1 MSESTEQRYPASLLA
16 LAGVAGVLAL
26 LYWYPLPAMG
36 RGGLAAMLLLLGWL
50 AYQYLEP
57 MRMLRRHALLSH
69 VTLEQS
75 WVRRRLWPGYLL
87 RFRQAVLALVTAA
100 LALLM
105 TAGLAPYEWAVLLG
119 SLASFALLLV
129 FVARRAAN
137 HVVPAFR
144 IALALRATFWINLAL
159 AATVLALLQVF
170 WVEVPDAGGFAPL
183 ELAAAAFDAERAR
196 ASLPVVG
203 WLLGLGAAG
212 EALTWQLLQAARPA
226 AGGLWTYLAA
236 ALALLGWNGLKLGS
250 VGLVLLGVV
259 SFVQRRLGPATA
271 HESPD
276 VPPGVATR
284 GDGRGFGLS
293 VVALALLGLLLL
305 KAVPESPPQWLALD
319 PCTFKAPA
327 ERRVAAVQAGQ
338 ALAVQ
343 ETEFKAA
350 LEQRLQATLD
360 EAFARAEVGVESY
373 LDWNFSLQG
382 QYLQLWYLGRSMT
395 GGEPFEDSVA
405 RIMDAHVDDAL
416 APLLDTLQPEL
427 EAELRARV
435 AAAYEGQAALVSSVL
450 ERSECLQPELPDFAL
465 DASMHKSLVG
475 FGAVGGILATR
486 LGARVGARVMGR
498 EAVRRMF
505 TAITARLGARAA
517 TATQAG
523 QAGALC
529 GPWAPLCAVG
539 IGAAAWVGTD
549 LVLNE
554 IDEVLNRDEMRAEML
569 AALAAQRADLEA
581 ALRAQYLAAA
591 SDMFHAFADYQEQVF
606 NPYRGVLPQR

>member
-1 MSESTEQRYPASLLA
+1 MNESTDQRHLGYVAA
-16 LAGVAGVLAL
+16 LAGVALVLAL

-36 RGGLAAMLLLLGWL
+36 RGGLAAVLLVLGWL

-57 MRMLRRHALLSH
+57 MRMLRRRALLSH
-69 VTLEQS
+69 VTLEAS
-75 WVRRRLWPGYLL
+75 WVRQRLWPGYLL
-87 RFRQAVLALVTAA
+87 RLRQAVLALLTAA

-105 TAGLAPYEWAVLLG
+105 SAGLAPYEWAVLLA
-119 SLASFALLLV
+119 SLASFALLLL
-129 FVARRAAN
+129 FVSRRAAR
-137 HVVPAFR
+137 HVLPAYR
-144 IALALRATFWINLAL
+144 APMALRVAFWLNLAL
-159 AATVLALLQVF
+159 AATALALLQVF

-183 ELAAAAFDAERAR
+183 EMAVAAFDAERAR
-196 ASLPVVG
+196 ATLPSVG
-203 WLLGLGAAG
+203 WLLGIGAAG

-226 AGGLWTYLAA
+226 EGGLWTYLAA
-236 ALALLGWNGLKLGS
+236 ALAVLGWNGLKLGS
-250 VGLVLLGVV
+250 VWIVLLGVV
-259 SFVQRRLGPATA
+259 AWVQRRQAKPVDAAGGTPGDALG
-271 HESPD
+271 E
-276 VPPGVATR
+276 
-284 GDGRGFGLS
+284 GRGFGLS
-293 VVALALLGLLLL
+293 AVALALLGLFLF
-305 KAVPESPPQWLALD
+305 KAAPESPPQWLALD

-327 ERRVAAVQAGQ
+327 ERRVAAAQASAG
-338 ALAVQ
+338 LAVQ
-343 ETEFKAA
+343 QAEFNTA
-350 LEQRLQATLD
+350 LEEQLQAALD
-360 EAFARAEVGVESY
+360 EAFARAEAGVESY

-382 QYLQLWYLGRSMT
+382 QYLQLWYLGRSVT
-395 GGEPFEDSVA
+395 GGEPFEDYMA

-416 APLLDTLQPEL
+416 APVLETLGPEL

-435 AAAYEGQAALVSSVL
+435 AAAYEGQAALVHSVL
-450 ERSECLQPELPDFAL
+450 ERSECLQPELPQFAL
-465 DASMHKSLVG
+465 DASMQKSLVG

-505 TAITARLGARAA
+505 TAIVTRFGARAA
-517 TATQAG
+517 TVTQAG

-549 LVLNE
+549 VVLNE
-554 IDEVLNRDEMRAEML
+554 IDEALNREEMRAEML
-569 AALAAQRADLEA
+569 AALAVQRAELEA

>member
-1 MSESTEQRYPASLLA
+1 MSTDHRQHGYLVA
-16 LAGVAGVLAL
+16 LAGAALVLAL

-36 RGGLAAMLLLLGWL
+36 RGGLAAALLALGWL

-57 MRMLRRHALLSH
+57 MRMLRRRALLSH
-69 VTLEQS
+69 VTLEAS
-75 WVRRRLWPGYLL
+75 WVRRRLWPGHLL
-87 RFRQAVLALVTAA
+87 RLRQAVLALATAA

-105 TAGLAPYEWAVLLG
+105 AAGLAPYEWAVLLA

-129 FVARRAAN
+129 LVSRRAAR
-137 HVVPAFR
+137 HVVPAYQ
-144 IALALRATFWINLAL
+144 AAMALRVTFWVNLAL
-159 AATVLALLQVF
+159 AATALALLQVF
-170 WVEVPDAGGFAPL
+170 WLEVPDAGGFAPL
-183 ELAAAAFDAERAR
+183 EVAAAAFDAERAR
-196 ASLPVVG
+196 ATLPSVG

-212 EALTWQLLQAARPA
+212 EAVTWQLLQAARPA
-226 AGGLWTYLAA
+226 EGGLWAYLVA

-250 VGLVLLGVV
+250 VWVVLLGVV
-259 SFVQRRLGPATA
+259 ALAQRRRGSAPASQQA
-271 HESPD
+271 S
-276 VPPGVATR
+276 
-284 GDGRGFGLS
+284 DGRGFGLS
-293 VVALALLGLLLL
+293 AVALALLGLLLSR
-305 KAVPESPPQWLALD
+305 AAPESPPEWLALD

-327 ERRVAAVQAGQ
+327 ERRVAAAQAGAGLAAQQ
-338 ALAVQ
+338 A
-343 ETEFKAA
+343 EFNAA
-350 LEQRLQATLD
+350 LEQQLQATLD
-360 EAFARAEVGVESY
+360 QAFARAEAGVDSF

-382 QYLQLWYLGRSMT
+382 QYLQLWYLGRSVT
-395 GGEPFEDSVA
+395 GGEPFDEYMA

-416 APLLDTLQPEL
+416 GPLLDTLGPEL

-435 AAAYEGQAALVSSVL
+435 AAAYEGQAALLQSVL
-450 ERSECLQPELPDFAL
+450 ARSECLQPEVPGFAL
-465 DASMHKSLVG
+465 DAGMHKSLVG

-505 TAITARLGARAA
+505 AAIATRFGARAA
-517 TATQAG
+517 AATQAG

-549 LVLNE
+549 VVLNE
-554 IDEVLNRDEMRAEML
+554 IDEALNREEMRAEML
-569 AALAAQRADLEA
+569 AALAAQRAELET

-591 SDMFHAFADYQEQVF
+591 SDMFQSFADYQQQVF

>member
-1 MSESTEQRYPASLLA
+1 MSARSRLAA
-16 LAGVAGVLAL
+16 LAGVALVLAL
-26 LYWYPLPAMG
+26 LYAYPLPVMG
-36 RGGLAAMLLLLGWL
+36 RGGLAAALLVLGWL

-57 MRMLRRHALLSH
+57 LRMLRRRAVLSH
-69 VTLEQS
+69 VTLESS

-87 RFRQAVLALVTAA
+87 RFRQAVLALATAA

-105 TAGLAPYEWAVLLG
+105 TAGLAPYEWLVLLA
-119 SLASFALLLV
+119 SLASFAVLLGPV
-129 FVARRAAN
+129 SRRAAR

-144 IALALRATFWINLAL
+144 MPLALRATFWLNLAL
-159 AATVLALLQVF
+159 AATALALLQVF

-196 ASLPVVG
+196 ANLPVVG

-212 EALTWQLLQAARPA
+212 EAITWQLLQAARPA
-226 AGGLWTYLAA
+226 TGGLGTYLAA

-250 VGLVLLGVV
+250 VWLVMLGVV
-259 SFVQRRLGPATA
+259 TLAQRRFGPAAAAGREEEPTR
-271 HESPD
+271 P
-276 VPPGVATR
+276 VP

-293 VVALALLGLLLL
+293 AVALALLGLLLL
-305 KAVPESPPQWLALD
+305 RAAPESPPEWLALD
-319 PCTFKAPA
+319 PCTFKAPT
-327 ERRVAAVQAGQ
+327 ERRVAAAQAGA

-343 ETEFKAA
+343 QAEFNAA
-350 LEQRLQATLD
+350 LERQLEAALD
-360 EAFARAEVGVESY
+360 QAFARAEAGVDSF

-382 QYLQLWYLGRSMT
+382 QYLQLWYLGRSVT
-395 GGEPFEDSVA
+395 GGEPFDAYMA

-416 APLLDTLQPEL
+416 GPELDTLGPEL
-427 EAELRARV
+427 QAELRARV
-435 AAAYEGQAALVSSVL
+435 TAAYEGQAALLHSVL
-450 ERSECLQPELPDFAL
+450 ERSACLQPELPEFAL
-465 DASMHKSLVG
+465 DASMQKSLVG

-498 EAVRRMF
+498 EAMRRMF
-505 TAITARLGARAA
+505 TAITARFGARAA
-517 TATQAG
+517 AATQAG

-549 LVLNE
+549 VVLNE
-554 IDEVLNRDEMRAEML
+554 IDEALNREEMRAEML

-591 SDMFHAFADYQEQVF
+591 TDMFQAFADYQQQVF